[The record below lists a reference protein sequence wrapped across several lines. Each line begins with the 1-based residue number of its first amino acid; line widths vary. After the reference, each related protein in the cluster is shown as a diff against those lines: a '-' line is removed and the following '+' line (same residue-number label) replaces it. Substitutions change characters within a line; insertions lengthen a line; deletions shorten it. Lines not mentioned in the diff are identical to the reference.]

1 MLVIKEEK
9 YPIKVGV
16 EVFNVDYPSFKQA
29 QGIAKEFAK
38 IGNDGDKAVNA
49 MKKWLITLG
58 LDEKFFDLDVIKAHH
73 IMKIWGDINSVKK

>member
-16 EVFNVDYPSFKQA
+16 EVFNVDYPSFAQA
-29 QGIAKEFAK
+29 QAIAKEFEK
-38 IGNDGDKAVNA
+38 IGGDGDKAIKA
-49 MKKWLITLG
+49 MKRWLIDLG
-58 LDEKFFDLDVIKAHH
+58 LEEKFFEMPIIKAHH